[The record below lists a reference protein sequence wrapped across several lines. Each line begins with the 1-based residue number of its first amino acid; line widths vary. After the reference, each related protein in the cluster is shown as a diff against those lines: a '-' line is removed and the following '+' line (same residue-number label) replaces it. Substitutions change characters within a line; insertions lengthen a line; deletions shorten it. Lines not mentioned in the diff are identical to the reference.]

1 MNNDVQVMD
10 VVESLKIQIAE
21 LSYQVAYKDGVI
33 KSKDRRIEQLEQ
45 ELELAKRRK
54 KANEAITKTV
64 EG

>member
-1 MNNDVQVMD
+1 MNNDIQVMD

-21 LSYQVAYKDGVI
+21 LSYQVAYKNGVI

-54 KANEAITKTV
+54 EANEAITKTV

>member
-54 KANEAITKTV
+54 EANEAITKTV